1 MGNQPNGADSQA
13 SCKRRAV
20 IAHVPAALAAN
31 GPVLWRIGVLPL
43 FHRDSPAYRTE
54 LRCTVWYSSSM
65 EPPRS
70 PHQRKADALA
80 LLTARHA
87 DLWMA
92 SASASGVAHLVPL
105 SFAWDGEHVILA
117 TALHAVT
124 TRNISATRRA
134 RLALGGTRDVV
145 MIDALLVR
153 QVALREIEAALA
165 ERYAAQADWDPRSAD
180 GDFIYS
186 LVHPDRIQVWR
197 EVNEHVGRTVMR
209 GGVWLV

>member
-1 MGNQPNGADSQA
+1 
-13 SCKRRAV
+13 
-20 IAHVPAALAAN
+20 
-31 GPVLWRIGVLPL
+31 
-43 FHRDSPAYRTE
+43 
-54 LRCTVWYSSSM
+54 M

-70 PHQRKADALA
+70 PHQRKAAALA

-87 DLWMA
+87 DLWVA
-92 SASASGVAHLVPL
+92 SASANGGAHLVPL

-124 TRNISATRRA
+124 TRNISVTRRA

-145 MIDALLVR
+145 LIDALLVR
-153 QVALREIEAALA
+153 QVALREREAALA

-180 GDFIYS
+180 GVFIYS
-186 LVHPDRIQVWR
+186 LVRPDRIQVWR